1 MEIVGGALGKRA
13 LIRVVINGKFCREA
27 LVDTGATV
35 NMCSKGHTQQ
45 FQMSIVPYSGGM
57 VRGVGG
63 KVNILGEAWGMLD
76 FGPDRGM
83 NPRKVKFLVVEDMED
98 R

>member
-1 MEIVGGALGKRA
+1 
-13 LIRVVINGKFCREA
+13 
-27 LVDTGATV
+27 
-35 NMCSKGHTQQ
+35 
-45 FQMSIVPYSGGM
+45 MSIVPYSGGM

-83 NPRKVKFLVVEDMED
+83 NARKVKFLVVEDME
-98 R
+98 RPIIGWPTLQSFKYRINCGERSLESTETNVSEQCLMCEEVQGN